1 MRLPLDPGDVLGD
14 GCWET
19 LKRVLALV
27 STLWLGCIAALIA
40 YYFAEVAGAVWAGAW
55 GDLGEIILEMGVTVL
70 WSLLWAPFYLL
81 FSLWGIVLLPLMG
94 VVMLMMFRA
103 DKNVTWFWFSAVM
116 GSGVMAMSGFIELPL
131 VYALSAVAW
140 VIFLLVM
147 VSLAA
152 GCWLFHGW
160 QQNSQAAHLQEVMA
174 ENELR
179 RLEIEQ
185 QYGTTSFGQG
195 NVQEMDDDS

>member
-1 MRLPLDPGDVLGD
+1 MRLPLDPSDTLGD

-81 FSLWGIVLLPLMG
+81 FSLWGIVLLPLIG
-94 VVMLMMFRA
+94 VVMLMMYRA

-116 GSGVMAMSGFIELPL
+116 GSGVMAMNGFIELPL

-179 RLEIEQ
+179 RLVIEQ

>member
-1 MRLPLDPGDVLGD
+1 MRLPLDPGDTLGD

-55 GDLGEIILEMGVTVL
+55 GNLGEIILEMGVTVL

-81 FSLWGIVLLPLMG
+81 FSLWGIVLLPLIG

>member
-1 MRLPLDPGDVLGD
+1 MRFPLDPGDTLGD

-40 YYFAEVAGAVWAGAW
+40 YYFAQVASAVWAGAW
-55 GDLGEIILEMGVTVL
+55 GDLGEIILEMGEAVL

-103 DKNVTWFWFSAVM
+103 DKNVTWFWFSAVV
-116 GSGVMAMSGFIELPL
+116 GSGVMAMNGFIELPL
-131 VYALSAVAW
+131 VSALRAVAW